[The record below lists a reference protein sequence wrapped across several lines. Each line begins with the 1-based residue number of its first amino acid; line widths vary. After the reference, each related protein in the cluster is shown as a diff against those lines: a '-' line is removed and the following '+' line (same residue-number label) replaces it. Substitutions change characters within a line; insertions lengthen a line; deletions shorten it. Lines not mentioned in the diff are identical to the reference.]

1 MDKAKIFS
9 VTTFFNIVAE
19 ILTNEINQ
27 EKEMKSQRLTRKKL
41 LIFVDDMI
49 VYVEKPKES
58 IKKVLE
64 RISKLNMITAT
75 KSIYK

>member
-1 MDKAKIFS
+1 MDKERIFS

-41 LIFVDDMI
+41 LIFVNDMI

>member
-1 MDKAKIFS
+1 
-9 VTTFFNIVAE
+9 
-19 ILTNEINQ
+19 
-27 EKEMKSQRLTRKKL
+27 MKSQRLTRKKL
-41 LIFVDDMI
+41 LIFVNDMI

-64 RISKLNMITAT
+64 RISKLNMITAA

>member
-1 MDKAKIFS
+1 MDKERIFS

>member
-1 MDKAKIFS
+1 MDKARIFS

-41 LIFVDDMI
+41 LIIVDDMI

>member
-1 MDKAKIFS
+1 MDKVKIFS

>member
-1 MDKAKIFS
+1 MDKARIFS